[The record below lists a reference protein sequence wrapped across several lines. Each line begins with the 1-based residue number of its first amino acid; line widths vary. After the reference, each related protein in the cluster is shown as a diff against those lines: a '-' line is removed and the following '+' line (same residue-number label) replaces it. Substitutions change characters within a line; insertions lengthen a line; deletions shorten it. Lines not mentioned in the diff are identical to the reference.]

1 MGTLGDDV
9 WQQILNDCDGNND
22 GMISYEEFVRMLKN
36 KKLWS
41 TLYNYNLLIN
51 WYKYLS
57 L

>member
-36 KKLWS
+36 KKL
-41 TLYNYNLLIN
+41 
-51 WYKYLS
+51 
-57 L
+57 